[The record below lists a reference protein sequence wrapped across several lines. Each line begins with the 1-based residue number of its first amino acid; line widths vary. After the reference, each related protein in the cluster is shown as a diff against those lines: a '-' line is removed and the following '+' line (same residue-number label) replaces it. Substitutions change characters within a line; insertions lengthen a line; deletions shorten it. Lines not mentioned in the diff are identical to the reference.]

1 MKSESISDC
10 PWCVDFSNLET
21 QYSAYSKLVVE
32 TDDFKGFEAGVV
44 HGSDLETSFR
54 ELMKNPEK
62 TTADFPG
69 LIIIPR
75 EHLDAIDEEFKQLVI
90 QTLEPMGYTP
100 HHWDRKFNKGGH
112 PVISFFKKQDEILK

>member
-1 MKSESISDC
+1 MKSESKRSC
-10 PWCVDFSNLET
+10 RWCVDYSNLET
-21 QYSAYSKLVVE
+21 QYSAYSKLVFE

-44 HGSDLETSFR
+44 HSSELKTSFE

-62 TTADFPG
+62 TTVDFPG

-75 EHLDAIDEEFKQLVI
+75 EHLNAIDEEFKQLVI

-112 PVISFFKKQDEILK
+112 PVISFKKTS